1 MASDDH
7 VDGQGPSGTG
17 AKTSTSAAA
26 SPFHRPDGHL
36 PAMLGRYRVLHLIG
50 EGGMGAVYK
59 AEQDR
64 PHRIV
69 ALKVIKPGLASRR
82 SAAALRA
89 RVAGAGASAAPRHRA
104 DLRSRHGRRRLR
116 AAAVLRDGVH
126 PAATP
131 LIEYAAAHAAG
142 HAAAPGADGE
152 SLRRRAARAPA
163 RDHPSR
169 SEARQHPG
177 RRDRANRRS
186 STSAWRAP
194 PTATRTRR
202 ARPTSDSSSAR
213 WPT

>member
-50 EGGMGAVYK
+50 EGGMGAVYE

-64 PHRIV
+64 PHRVV
-69 ALKVIKPGLASRR
+69 ALKVIRPGLASRR

-89 RVAGAGASAAPRHRA
+89 RGRDPGAAAPPRHRA
-104 DLRSRHGRRRLR
+104 DLRGRHGRRRR

-126 PAATP
+126 PRPAPGRLRQRARS
-131 LIEYAAAHAAG
+131 G
-142 HAAAPGADGE
+142 HA
-152 SLRRRAARAPA
+152 RRAWSCWRGCATRCSTPTSAGVIHRDLKPGNILVDETGQPKVLDFGVARAT
-163 RDHPSR
+163 D
-169 SEARQHPG
+169 
-177 RRDRANRRS
+177 
-186 STSAWRAP
+186 
-194 PTATRTRR
+194 ATC
-202 ARPTSDSSSAR
+202 
-213 WPT
+213 